1 MVRLLVDV
9 VDDLVR
15 DYPDDEA
22 LREKVLDQ
30 LRITEAMAVMMF
42 HNGARSL
49 PDAPP
54 PDERINPYAV
64 GLDSGSWEPDGL
76 YNSPGLTLKEAG
88 EVLAS
93 APAPTPAS

>member
-1 MVRLLVDV
+1 MVRILVEV

-22 LREKVLDQ
+22 LREKVVNQ
-30 LRITEAMAVMMF
+30 RRITESMAVMMF

-49 PDAPP
+49 PDAPA

-64 GLDSGSWEPDGL
+64 GLDSSSWESDGL
-76 YNSPGLTLKEAG
+76 YDSPGLSLKEAG

-93 APAPTPAS
+93 APAPVPAS